1 MEPIYQYFSIVLIS
15 VSYFSLRGGEWND
28 FLAAE
33 LVPGDVVYCDVG
45 DRIPAD
51 VRLFEV

>member
-1 MEPIYQYFSIVLIS
+1 M
-15 VSYFSLRGGEWND
+15 SYFSLRDGGWKD
-28 FLAAE
+28 ILAAE
-33 LVPGDVVYCDVG
+33 LVPGDVVCFDVG